1 MEKGVNHSI
10 FLLFSSVCEYGAPGS
25 TVHAGDVFVEFLGM
39 LCFGSLNAP
48 CVYLPED
55 CLLHLLG
62 NDGQRRIAILCLL
75 SCLAKLMVACSKLC
89 SIRHA

>member
-1 MEKGVNHSI
+1 
-10 FLLFSSVCEYGAPGS
+10 
-25 TVHAGDVFVEFLGM
+25 M
-39 LCFGSLNAP
+39 LCFGSLNTP

-89 SIRHA
+89 SIRHAEFSCYFLCDGALEAFSWSMGHYRNSWEVVAALALSR